1 MRSLKG
7 WWRPIAG
14 WHLAFVQVMIKIQLL
29 QNIINTRDYG
39 NKIDGVVIFGRTKRQ
54 IMCNL
59 TVIDRFHMTNW
70 PSQSYSQEFQNWS
83 ALIAA
88 FRSIHADSFKQFR
101 RPALNWGDI
110 RPNNPHWHNYWYSHL
125 KHSVLAWIGPLNQNF
140 TFLASIVKMEHF
152 KL

>member
-1 MRSLKG
+1 
-7 WWRPIAG
+7 
-14 WHLAFVQVMIKIQLL
+14 MIKIQLL
-29 QNIINTRDYG
+29 QNIINTQDYG

-54 IMCNL
+54 IMYNL

-110 RPNNPHWHNYWYSHL
+110 RPNNRDTDTTIGIPISSTL
-125 KHSVLAWIGPLNQNF
+125 SWIGPLNENF
-140 TFLASIVKMEHF
+140 IFLASIVKMEHF

>member
-7 WWRPIAG
+7 WWRPITG
-14 WHLAFVQVMIKIQLL
+14 RHLAFVQVMIKIQLL

-101 RPALNWGDI
+101 GPALNWGDI
-110 RPNNPHWHNYWYSHL
+110 RPNNPHWLTQLLVFPSQAL
-125 KHSVLAWIGPLNQNF
+125 CLGLDRS
-140 TFLASIVKMEHF
+140 F
-152 KL
+152 KSELYFSCFNCQDGTL